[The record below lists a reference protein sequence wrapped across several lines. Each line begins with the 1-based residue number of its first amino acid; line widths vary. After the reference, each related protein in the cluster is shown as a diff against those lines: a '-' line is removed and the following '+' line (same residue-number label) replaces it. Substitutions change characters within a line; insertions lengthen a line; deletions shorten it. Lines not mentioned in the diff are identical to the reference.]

1 MIRATP
7 ARGATRSRERARL
20 TAQRQVLE
28 AGQHLPKKARGG
40 EALIERQAYGSYA
53 DPDPHAELEQLEAD
67 RAALRPRQLGAG
79 QAPAPQQLQQ
89 RVGEGGEVQ
98 AQLVGLARSVC
109 AEVRSA
115 NSASCCSL
123 MRFSMSPR
131 AQYTSFYVREVAESR
146 NPDRIREPLFPCR
159 RRRKPPQRPATDAS
173 PPSAGR
179 APGAWPGPRRR
190 RVGPFSSSA
199 FRAVFEL
206 GRPVAAIP
214 ARPQRKRGYRPA
226 SQKDRNAGMSTG
238 P

>member
-1 MIRATP
+1 MAWSAVANCAAVGSGGGP
-7 ARGATRSRERARL
+7 APAEETRFR
-20 TAQRQVLE
+20 
-28 AGQHLPKKARGG
+28 KA
-40 EALIERQAYGSYA
+40 LVERQPHGPHA
-53 DPDPHAELEQLEAD
+53 DPDPHADLEQLEAD
-67 RAALRPRQLGAG
+67 RVALRPRQLGAL

-98 AQLVGLARSVC
+98 AQLVGPQRLRRGA
-109 AEVRSA
+109 VREQRQLLFLDA
-115 NSASCCSL
+115 VL
-123 MRFSMSPR
+123 HVPR

-214 ARPQRKRGYRPA
+214 ARPQRKCGYRPA